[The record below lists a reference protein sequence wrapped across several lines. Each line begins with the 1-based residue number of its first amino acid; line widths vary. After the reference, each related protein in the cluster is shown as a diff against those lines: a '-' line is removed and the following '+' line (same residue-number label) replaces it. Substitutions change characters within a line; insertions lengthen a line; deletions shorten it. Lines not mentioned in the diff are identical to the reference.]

1 MAVNDVM
8 DTSRE
13 QDWISLGLAPFF
25 ARKMVEIYKND
36 PTGRSLPDD
45 FMRSAGKWNSPESV
59 EISDIRIPGERGLSS
74 VSAKLYRPVHERRK
88 GSRDALLL
96 WLHGG
101 GFSQGSPLWPE
112 AHAVCAEICDRTGI
126 SCLNLDYALSRLDA
140 EEGLFPQ
147 ALEQV
152 VSAWL
157 WAGDS
162 LSKNELGN
170 LSQEASFFL
179 GGASAGANLAA
190 AACLKI
196 NQDRLAGQTRLKS
209 PQGFFSVY
217 GLFCRLASLEGD
229 YENRLAALLPDPL
242 RFTDQ
247 DCLTM
252 YRDYCGLDSV
262 VLEKDRGLI
271 IPGQGDLS
279 NFPPAWLIACQ
290 WDDLAGMTFAFDRA
304 LKAEGIPTHSY
315 QAAGMLHGF
324 FNWYPTPELPES
336 LHALDFLC
344 QGIKESLLKRKEA
357 ATTSTQG

>member
-1 MAVNDVM
+1 MNDVM

-209 PQGFFSVY
+209 PQGFS
-217 GLFCRLASLEGD
+217 ASMGSSAD
-229 YENRLAALLPDPL
+229 WPVWKAIMKTDWLLCFQTLCASRTRIASPCIG
-242 RFTDQ
+242 T
-247 DCLTM
+247 TV
-252 YRDYCGLDSV
+252 GW
-262 VLEKDRGLI
+262 
-271 IPGQGDLS
+271 IPWFWKRIG
-279 NFPPAWLIACQ
+279 AWLS
-290 WDDLAGMTFAFDRA
+290 LV
-304 LKAEGIPTHSY
+304 KGICRISRPLGS
-315 QAAGMLHGF
+315 
-324 FNWYPTPELPES
+324 
-336 LHALDFLC
+336 
-344 QGIKESLLKRKEA
+344 
-357 ATTSTQG
+357 